1 VRAGDERIM
10 GVMLESNLHAGR
22 QNWLPDAPLR
32 YGVSITDACIGWEE
46 TEALL
51 FEMAAAVETRREF
64 THGTRSAKPA
74 RDEPRDSTRR
84 RGAAESQR
92 PVG

>member
-1 VRAGDERIM
+1 MIDCSHDNSSKNHTRQSRVCRDTLTQARAGSAPIM

-32 YGVSITDACIGWEE
+32 YGVSITDACIGWDE

-51 FEMAAAVETRREF
+51 FEMAAGISPSNPAAV
-64 THGTRSAKPA
+64 A
-74 RDEPRDSTRR
+74 
-84 RGAAESQR
+84 
-92 PVG
+92 